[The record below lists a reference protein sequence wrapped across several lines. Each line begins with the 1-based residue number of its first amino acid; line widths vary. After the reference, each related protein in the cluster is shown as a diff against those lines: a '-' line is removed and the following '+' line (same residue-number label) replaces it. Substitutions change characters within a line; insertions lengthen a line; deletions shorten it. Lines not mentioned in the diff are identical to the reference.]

1 MEGIRPVFA
10 VDRFEAFANLPLG
23 GAIAHPSYLLQDT
36 GSAARVEIV
45 PDRGGIV
52 TRWQVGDRPVL
63 YLDRDRFADPTLSIR
78 GGIPILFPICGNL
91 PDNTYHAPNGQTY
104 TLKQHGFARDLP
116 WQVGDR
122 HTTDHAALTLHLPSN
137 AATRA
142 VYPFEFALTFTYA
155 LRGTTLA
162 ITQRVENRDTQS
174 LPFSIGLHPYFAIAD
189 KSQLRLDIPALAY
202 RDQKTQ
208 VVSSYEGALDYSAAE
223 LDLAFESPQA
233 QPDGTL
239 TAGARDRHFQVTLTA
254 TTPHALWVFW
264 TLAGKDYYCLEPWSG
279 PRNALNTGDRLT
291 MLAPGNVLETTVAI
305 AVQGA

>member
-1 MEGIRPVFA
+1 MFA

-36 GSAARVEIV
+36 ASETQVEIV

-52 TRWQVGDRPVL
+52 TRWQVGDRSVL
-63 YLDRDRFADPTLSIR
+63 YLDRDRFADPSLSIR

-104 TLKQHGFARDLP
+104 PLKQHGFARDLP

-122 HTTDHAALTLHLPSN
+122 HTTDRAALTLHLVSN
-137 AATRA
+137 DTTRA
-142 VYPFEFALTFTYA
+142 VYPFEFALAFTYA
-155 LRGTTLA
+155 LRGTTLT
-162 ITQRVENRDTQS
+162 ITQRVENRDTQP
-174 LPFSIGLHPYFAIAD
+174 LPFSLGLHPYFAIAD
-189 KSQLRLDIPALAY
+189 KSHLRLDIPAPTY

-208 VVSSYEGALDYSAAE
+208 TVSPYDGPLDYSATE

-233 QPDGTL
+233 AADGTL
-239 TAGARDRHFQVTLTA
+239 TAGARDRDLQVTLSA
-254 TTPHALWVFW
+254 ADPYALWIFW

-291 MLAPGNVLETTVAI
+291 TLPPGEVLESTVLISAQR
-305 AVQGA
+305 A

>member
-1 MEGIRPVFA
+1 VFA

-23 GAIAHPSYLLQDT
+23 GAIAHSSYLLQDT
-36 GSAARVEIV
+36 NSETRVEIV

-63 YLDRDRFADPTLSIR
+63 YLDRDRFADPSLSIR

-91 PDNTYHAPNGQTY
+91 PDNTYHAANGQSY

-122 HTTDHAALTLHLPSN
+122 HTTDHAALTLHLTSN
-137 AATRA
+137 ATTRA
-142 VYPFEFALTFTYA
+142 VYPFEFALAFTYI
-155 LRGTTLA
+155 LRGTTLTIA
-162 ITQRVENRDTQS
+162 QRVENRDS
-174 LPFSIGLHPYFAIAD
+174 RPLPFSIGLHPYFAIAD
-189 KSQLRLDIPALAY
+189 KSHLRLDLPASTY

-208 VVSSYEGALDYSAAE
+208 TVAPYNDTLDYDAPE

-233 QPDGTL
+233 AEDGTL
-239 TAGARDRHFQVTLTA
+239 MAGASDRDLHVTLTA
-254 TTPHALWVFW
+254 AAPHALWVFW
-264 TLAGKDYYCLEPWSG
+264 TVAGKDYYCLEPWSG

-291 MLAPGNVLETTVAI
+291 TLAPGAALETTVAI
-305 AVQGA
+305 AAQRA